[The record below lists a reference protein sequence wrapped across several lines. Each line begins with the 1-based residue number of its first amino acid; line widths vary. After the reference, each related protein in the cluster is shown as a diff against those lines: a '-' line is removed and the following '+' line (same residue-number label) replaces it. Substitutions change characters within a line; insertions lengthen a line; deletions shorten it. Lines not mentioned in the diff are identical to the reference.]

1 MFFIVMERLFLR
13 CIVLNYREMN
23 LRAEEERCSRLRE
36 ELLTLR
42 EDMNKSYLSRDMLEQ
57 QKMESD
63 DLIVQ
68 IEKSKGAVIIWCF

>member
-1 MFFIVMERLFLR
+1 
-13 CIVLNYREMN
+13 MN

-42 EDMNKSYLSRDMLEQ
+42 EEMNKACLSRDMLEQ

-63 DLIVQ
+63 GLIAH
-68 IEKSKGAVIIWCF
+68 IEKSKGAVLM